1 MYFAFVLEGLS
12 GPVAEYARGM
22 EAGLRRLGHQVAV
35 VQGVAALP
43 PGARPVLDG
52 RLLPALLPERDAL
65 LARGAAAVFH
75 DLGALVGPGG
85 GPERAALREWLPRLG
100 RVIATSA
107 PAADLL
113 AAEAD
118 IGGGRMAVIPPGVAE
133 AGRSAGS
140 GGTGCA
146 VLAVGPLA
154 PETGHD
160 ALLRALARL
169 PDLDWSLAVTGGT
182 GQEPGLAGSLR
193 EQARALGIAGR
204 FRLYADLDPAALQA
218 LWEGADVFALAARP
232 GGCVGAVAEAIR
244 HGVPVA
250 TTEGTGA
257 SVPGG
262 AGTTTPVG
270 DDAALSKCLRR
281 LIFDVPMRRAMGE
294 AAWRA
299 GQALPTWPV
308 QAALL
313 AAHLG

>member
-12 GPVAEYARGM
+12 GPVVEYARGM
-22 EAGLRRLGHQVAV
+22 EAGLRELGHQAAV
-35 VQGVAALP
+35 VQGAAALP
-43 PGARPVLDG
+43 PGARPLLDG
-52 RLLPALLPERDAL
+52 RLLPALRAERDAL
-65 LARGAAAVFH
+65 LARGAAALFH
-75 DLGALVGPGG
+75 DPGALVGPGS
-85 GPERAALREWLPRLG
+85 GPERAALHEWLPRLG
-100 RVIATSA
+100 RIVATST

-118 IGGGRMAVIPPGVAE
+118 VGGGRLAVIPPGVTE

-146 VLAVGPLA
+146 VLAVSPLA

-169 PDLDWSLAVTGGT
+169 PDLDWSLAVAGGT

-193 EQARALGIAGR
+193 EQAQALGIAER
-204 FRLYADLDPAALQA
+204 FRLHADPDPAALQA

-244 HGVPVA
+244 RGVPVA
-250 TTEGTGA
+250 TTEGAGG
-257 SVPGG
+257 VPGG

-281 LIFDVPMRRAMGE
+281 LIFDTPMRQAMAE

-299 GQALPTWPV
+299 GQALPTWPA